1 MEQESFEHITDL
13 IPGYALGA
21 LDPDEEAQVQ
31 KHLAGCDSCQHE
43 LAEYEEVVG
52 LMALALPQAE
62 PAPNLKERLVGGS
75 LAAADSPKLLS
86 VAPDSEPSWS
96 QRLNTAV
103 GEFFSGPNWRPALA
117 ILVLILVISNVFLLL
132 QLNQESRSPFDD
144 PDSPWRRPVI
154 MAGSEAFPE
163 AAGIIYI
170 SGDGKNG
177 TLVVNEMPLLAPGE
191 EYQLWLIRDGQRTSG
206 AVFSV
211 NEEGYRGLEVN
222 SPLPLTE
229 YEAFGITVE
238 PAGGSPQPTGERV
251 LGYNLD

>member
-1 MEQESFEHITDL
+1 MEQMSFEHVTDL

-21 LDPDEEAQVQ
+21 LDPEEEAQVEA
-31 KHLAGCDSCQHE
+31 HLAGCDVCQHE
-43 LAEYEEVVG
+43 LAQYEEVVG

-62 PAPNLKERLVGGS
+62 PAPDLKERLARGS
-75 LAAADSPKLLS
+75 QAAVNPPGPISA
-86 VAPDSEPSWS
+86 APATEPSWS
-96 QRLNTAV
+96 QRLDTV
-103 GEFFSGPNWRPALA
+103 IGEFFSGPNWRPALA

-132 QLNQESRSPFDD
+132 RLNQESRSPFDD

-177 TLVVNEMPLLAPGE
+177 TLVVNEMPLLASDE

-211 NEEGYRGLEVN
+211 NEEGYRGVEVN
-222 SPLPLTE
+222 SPLPLSE
-229 YEAFGITVE
+229 YEAFGITIE